1 MITFLKSHALRFWQR
16 TIWSWEGLVHVWE
29 TETSLRH
36 WIVANIL
43 SSVLAILLPLS
54 TAETAL
60 ICAGGVLVLAA
71 ECMNTAVERVVD
83 DIAQDIRPAA
93 KQAKD
98 TASAA
103 VALTAV
109 AVGVAWI
116 VILVGLF

>member
-29 TETSLRH
+29 TETSLKH

-43 SSVLAILLPLS
+43 SSGLAILLPLN